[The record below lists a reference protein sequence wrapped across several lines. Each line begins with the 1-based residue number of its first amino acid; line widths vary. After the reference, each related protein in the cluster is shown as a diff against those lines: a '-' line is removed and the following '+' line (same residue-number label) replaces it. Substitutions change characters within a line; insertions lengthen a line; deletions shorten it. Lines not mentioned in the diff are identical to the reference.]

1 MKKILFFI
9 ISFLFYLNSFS
20 QFEKFKSPFEN
31 GFSTGF
37 KEGYCYGN
45 QNVDCFTPTVP
56 LTPLPNINERK
67 DNFRDGY
74 NRGFQLGL
82 DLKRI
87 ATGGGTTSPSGI
99 SYSSVPNYKF
109 NDYIPQVPVDA
120 YANAALNRQ
129 RIYDANVKWVQ
140 ERMDDVYELN
150 VTLLS
155 QLSPNYS
162 NAISKGIR
170 DFIKSAQSSDFSL
183 PSVVNQIK
191 AMLSEKERQIY
202 QEYKRS
208 IEEANSVVVDLKENI
223 SNNKSQLITRRIRP
237 SIENAHVFY
246 LQNNLKDT
254 LPDNSYTFSGIL
266 TQNNNGIIL
275 LYLKANKSYYT
286 INPQEYYNQNMNTT
300 VDLKYLSTNNA
311 IAVFG
316 EALSIIDGGNV
327 VDVSY
332 LYDDIK
338 TYKTIDGDYQQFI
351 VLKNSISDKR
361 YFIQNEIYKNYTVYK
376 PYPIFSK

>member
-1 MKKILFFI
+1 MKKLLILFILLIF
-9 ISFLFYLNSFS
+9 FFTSFS

-45 QNVDCFTPTVP
+45 QNVDCFTPAVP
-56 LTPLPNINERK
+56 LTPLPNLNESK
-67 DNFRDGY
+67 DNYRDGY

-87 ATGGGTTSPSGI
+87 ASGGGNISPSGI
-99 SYSSVPNYKF
+99 PYSSIPNYKF

-120 YANAALNRQ
+120 YRNAALYRQ
-129 RIYDANVKWVQ
+129 RLYDANVQWVQ
-140 ERMDDVYELN
+140 ARMDYVRELN
-150 VTLLS
+150 ATLLS
-155 QLSPNYS
+155 QLNPSYRK
-162 NAISKGIR
+162 AIDKGII

-183 PSVVNQIK
+183 PSIINQIK
-191 AMLSEKERQIY
+191 AMLSEKEKQIY

-254 LPDNSYTFSGIL
+254 LPVNSYTFSGIV

-286 INPQEYYNQNMNTT
+286 INPQEYYNRN
-300 VDLKYLSTNNA
+300 YS
-311 IAVFG
+311 
-316 EALSIIDGGNV
+316 
-327 VDVSY
+327 VSY
-332 LYDDIK
+332 
-338 TYKTIDGDYQQFI
+338 
-351 VLKNSISDKR
+351 N
-361 YFIQNEIYKNYTVYK
+361 
-376 PYPIFSK
+376 